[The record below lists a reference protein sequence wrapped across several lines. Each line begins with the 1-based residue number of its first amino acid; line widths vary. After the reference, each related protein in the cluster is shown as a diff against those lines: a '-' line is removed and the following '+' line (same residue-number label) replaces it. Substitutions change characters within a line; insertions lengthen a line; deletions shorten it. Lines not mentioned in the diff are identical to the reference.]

1 MIITKTP
8 YRISFFGGGTDLNQ
22 WFKENGGA
30 VISTTIDK
38 YCYITCRYLP
48 NFFPHNYRFVYSKVE
63 EVTKINDIEHPAI
76 RGILN
81 NMNWNKGIEVH
92 HDGDLPARSGL
103 GSSSSFT
110 VGFLNTLAA
119 LQGKLINKYDLAKE
133 AIYIEQN
140 ILKENVGCQDQI
152 AASFGG
158 FNKIQFYGENSFN
171 ISPIIIRPER
181 LEFLQKNLLLFFTGI
196 SRFASDIEKSKLS
209 NLSSKKLE
217 LTKIHEMVD
226 ISIEILQNENKS
238 VDEFGLLL
246 NETWKYKKSLSVQVS
261 NDFIDY
267 IYKKAINSGALG
279 GKILGAG
286 GGGFILFYAPIN
298 KHEDI
303 KAALSELIYIP
314 FQFENTGS
322 SVVLYNPNG
331 L

>member
-38 YCYITCRYLP
+38 YCYITCRFLP
-48 NFFPHNYRFVYSKVE
+48 KFFNHNYRFVYSKVE
-63 EVTKINDIEHPAI
+63 EVCSIKDIEHPAI

-81 NMNWNKGIEVH
+81 NMHWNKGIEVH

-119 LQGKLINKYDLAKE
+119 MQGRLSNKYDLARD
-133 AIYIEQN
+133 AIHIEQN

-152 AASFGG
+152 AAAFGG
-158 FNKIQFYGENSFN
+158 FNKIQFYGENSFD
-171 ISPIIIRPER
+171 ISPIIVRPER
-181 LEFLQKNLLLFFTGI
+181 LDFLQKNLLLFFTGI

-209 NLSSKKLE
+209 NLSSKKVE
-217 LTKIHEMVD
+217 LKKIHEMVD

-303 KAALSELIYIP
+303 KAALSELIHIP
-314 FQFENTGS
+314 FQFENNGS